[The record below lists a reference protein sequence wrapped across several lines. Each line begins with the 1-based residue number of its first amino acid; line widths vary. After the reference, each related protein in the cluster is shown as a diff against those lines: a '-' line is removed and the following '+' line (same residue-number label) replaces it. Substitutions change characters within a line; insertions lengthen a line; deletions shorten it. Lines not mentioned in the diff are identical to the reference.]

1 MTGVLQ
7 AYCRSTFSLP
17 EKTLFGPGIN
27 RLSHLLALVGEIL
40 SDSLRQVHIKEDTSL
55 KR

>member
-7 AYCRSTFSLP
+7 PHFLSIFSLL

-27 RLSHLLALVGEIL
+27 RLSHLLALVGNIL